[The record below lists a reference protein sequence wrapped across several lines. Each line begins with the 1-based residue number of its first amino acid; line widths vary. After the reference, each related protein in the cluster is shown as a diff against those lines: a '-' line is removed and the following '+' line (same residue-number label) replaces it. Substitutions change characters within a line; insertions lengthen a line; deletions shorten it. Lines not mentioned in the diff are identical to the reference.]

1 VTDTTTQT
9 GQGMAY
15 RIRGVVLPERVSRT
29 FWVDGDRI
37 STEEVPGAET
47 VVDGCWLVP
56 GLVDAHTH
64 PGAESPENPFD
75 EGMLRSH
82 LLAHRDAGVLLIRT
96 PGSVERIPGWVDR
109 DSSLPR
115 VQSAGRW
122 LATPGHFFPGYPLRV
137 DLDELAAAAVEEAKA
152 SSGWCKVIGDW
163 MPDDEAVP
171 LAVLQAVTA
180 AVHDAGGKVAVHA
193 TTAEGSRNA
202 VLAGVDS
209 LEHGRHLDPDLL
221 DRMAAQ
227 GTALVP
233 TLTVAAEHV
242 EQVRAAPQ
250 SARRDWWLAGWEAMP
265 ALIRSAHEAGVTV
278 LAGTDSL
285 PFSNIAT
292 EVAHL
297 RQAGLSAEAALGSA
311 SWTARDWLGMPGLVD
326 GAPADLVVYDADP
339 VATPEVLA
347 DPVCIMLR
355 GQIVKR

>member
-1 VTDTTTQT
+1 
-9 GQGMAY
+9 MAY
-15 RIRGVVLPERVSRT
+15 RIRGVVLPERVERT
-29 FWVDGDRI
+29 LWVDGDRI
-37 STEEVPGAET
+37 STSEVPGAET
-47 VVDGCWLVP
+47 VLDGGWLVP

-64 PGAESPENPFD
+64 PGAESPEDPFD
-75 EGMLRSH
+75 EAMLRSH

-96 PGSVERIPGWVDR
+96 PGSVERIPGWVD
-109 DSSLPR
+109 DDPELPR

-122 LATPGHFFPGYPLRV
+122 LATPGHFFAGYPLRV
-137 DLDELAAAAVEEAKA
+137 GLEELAAAAVEEAKA

-171 LAVLQAVTA
+171 LEVLSAVTE
-180 AVHDAGGKVAVHA
+180 AVHAAGGKVAVHA
-193 TTAEGSRNA
+193 TTAEGSHNA
-202 VLAGVDS
+202 VLAGADS

-233 TLTVAAEHV
+233 TLTVAAQNLER
-242 EQVRAAPQ
+242 VRAAPS
-250 SARRDWWLAGWEAMP
+250 SARRDWWLAGWDGMP
-265 ALIRSAHEAGVTV
+265 PLIRSAHEAGVTV

-285 PFSNIAT
+285 PFGNIAE

-297 RQAGLSAEAALGSA
+297 RQAGLSAEAALGGA

-326 GAPADLVVYDADP
+326 GAPADLVVYGSDP

-347 DPVCIMLR
+347 DPVFIMLR

>member
-1 VTDTTTQT
+1 
-9 GQGMAY
+9 MAY
-15 RIRGVVLPERVSRT
+15 RIRGVVLPERVERT
-29 FWVDGDRI
+29 FWVEGSRI

-47 VVDGCWLVP
+47 VVDGGWLVP

-64 PGAESPENPFD
+64 PGAESPEDPFD
-75 EGMLRSH
+75 EAMLRDH
-82 LLAHRDAGVLLIRT
+82 LLAHRDAGVLLVRT
-96 PGSVERIPGWVDR
+96 PGSVERIPGWVDE
-109 DSSLPR
+109 DPEMPR

-122 LATPGHFFPGYPLRV
+122 LATAGHFFPGYPLRFG
-137 DLDELAAAAVEEAKA
+137 LDELAAAAVEEAKA

-171 LAVLQAVTA
+171 LEVLRAVTG
-180 AVHDAGGKVAVHA
+180 AVHAVGGKVAVHA

-209 LEHGRHLDPDLL
+209 LEHGRYLDPDLL
-221 DRMAAQ
+221 DQMAAQ

-233 TLTVAAEHV
+233 TLTVAA
-242 EQVRAAPQ
+242 QGAARVRAAPP
-250 SARRDWWLAGWEAMP
+250 SARRDWWLAGWDAMP

-285 PFSNIAT
+285 PFGNIAA
-292 EVAHL
+292 EIAHL
-297 RQAGLSAEAALGSA
+297 RQAGLSPEAALGSA
-311 SWTARDWLGMPGLVD
+311 SWTARAWLGMPGLVH
-326 GAPADLVVYDADP
+326 GAPADLVAYDADP
-339 VATPEVLA
+339 VTTPEVLA

>member
-1 VTDTTTQT
+1 
-9 GQGMAY
+9 MAY
-15 RIRGVVLPERVSRT
+15 RIRGVVLPERVERT

-37 STEEVPGAET
+37 STEEVPDAET
-47 VVDGCWLVP
+47 VVDGGWLVP

-64 PGAESPENPFD
+64 PGAESPEDPFD
-75 EGMLRSH
+75 EAMLRSH

-96 PGSVERIPGWVDR
+96 PGTVERIPDWVHEDPE
-109 DSSLPR
+109 LPR

-122 LATPGHFFPGYPLRV
+122 LATAGHFFAGYPLRV
-137 DLDELAAAAVEEAKA
+137 SLEELAAAAVEEAK
-152 SSGWCKVIGDW
+152 SSGGWCKVIGDW
-163 MPDDEAVP
+163 TPDDEAVP
-171 LAVLQAVTA
+171 LEVLQAVTG
-180 AVHDAGGKVAVHA
+180 AVHAVGGKVAVHA

-202 VLAGVDS
+202 VLAGADS

-221 DRMAAQ
+221 DQMAAQ

-242 EQVRAAPQ
+242 ERLRAAPQ
-250 SARRDWWLAGWEAMP
+250 TARRDWWLAGWDGMP
-265 ALIRSAHEAGVTV
+265 PLIRSAHEAGVTV

-285 PFSNIAT
+285 PFGNIAA
-292 EVAHL
+292 EVAQL

-311 SWTARDWLGMPGLVD
+311 SWTARDWLGLPGLVD
-326 GAPADLVVYDADP
+326 GAPADLVAYDADP
-339 VATPEVLA
+339 VAAPQVLA